1 MIHLKIILEKNL
13 KQMFINLQNFNINDD
28 KEQYL
33 LGKYKL
39 LRNDVNMYVNID
51 VDLNILK
58 NLTKI
63 LINYKEINYN
73 NTKTFNDIFINHFN
87 KHINELIKNI
97 IIENIDNTNYH
108 LNKLKLSNLSNIFDD
123 YNNELLK
130 ILNLFSKF
138 IELNII
144 NCRNVI
150 NYIENYI
157 NLVHNYIQT
166 KKFVDSL

>member
-1 MIHLKIILEKNL
+1 MVFLLI
-13 KQMFINLQNFNINDD
+13 

-51 VDLNILK
+51 VDLNIFFF
-58 NLTKI
+58 KI

-73 NTKTFNDIFINHFN
+73 NTETFNDIFINHFN

-166 KKFVDSL
+166 KSL